1 MATIATVEKEEKRP
15 AATEPNGDRLTIET
29 PQTGVV
35 TPPAPSAAEAR
46 AEKEDAGALPP
57 VPFLGL
63 PTFAQTGAEAAKA
76 EQRAPLT
83 LREIRRDNRVRVY
96 IAKGN
101 EQMQAIGYTEHGHR
115 HAGIVATIARSILAS
130 LGYAERTAELAAIA
144 GYLHD
149 IGCVINRK
157 GHVEAGALISFHILS
172 DLGMEPVEIAEVVGA
187 VGNHEEPDGVPI
199 NPVAAAVIIADKSDV
214 HYSRVQNTR
223 REDYDIHDRVNG
235 SVKKSFLRVD
245 PEKKAIRLELEID
258 TEIAS
263 VMEYFEI
270 FITRMAL
277 CRKAADKLGCTYRV
291 SINGHDV

>member
-1 MATIATVEKEEKRP
+1 MSTVTMDAKP
-15 AATEPNGDRLTIET
+15 AATEPNADRLTIET
-29 PQTGVV
+29 PQTGLV
-35 TPPAPSAAEAR
+35 TPPAPSPAEAR
-46 AEKEDAGALPP
+46 AGTEEGNLPP

-63 PTFAQTGAEAAKA
+63 PTFQQDSEAKSP
-76 EQRAPLT
+76 RAPLT
-83 LREIRRDNRVRVY
+83 LREIRKDNRVRVY

-101 EQMQAIGYTEHGHR
+101 EQMAAIGYTEHGHR
-115 HAGIVATIARSILAS
+115 HAGIVATIARSILTS
-130 LGYAERTAELAAIA
+130 LGYTERTAELAAIA

-149 IGCVINRK
+149 IGCVINRR

-172 DLGMEPVEIAEVVGA
+172 DLGMDPPEIAEIIGA

-214 HYSRVQNTR
+214 HYSRVQNT
-223 REDYDIHDRVNG
+223 DPAQYDIHDRVNG

-245 PEKKAIRLELEID
+245 PETKRIRLELEID